1 MLTKLSLHNNNS
13 IAFFTVT
20 GSDITI
26 EDGTDMFRITQQNV
40 SKCFVVNLT
49 VDGQVEGNDTVSLFL
64 EEVTTSSSR
73 GIRLV
78 EPNATTI
85 TIVDI
90 DSE

>member
-1 MLTKLSLHNNNS
+1 M
-13 IAFFTVT
+13 FT
-20 GSDITI
+20 
-26 EDGTDMFRITQQNV
+26 ITQQNT
-40 SKCFVVNLT
+40 SKCFVVNVT

-90 DSE
+90 DGE